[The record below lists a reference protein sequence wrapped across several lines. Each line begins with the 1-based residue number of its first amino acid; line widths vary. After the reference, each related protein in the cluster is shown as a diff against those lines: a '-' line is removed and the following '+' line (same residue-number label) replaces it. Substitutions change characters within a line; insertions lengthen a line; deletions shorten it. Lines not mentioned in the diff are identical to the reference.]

1 MAFGIKKIGQFLDT
15 SALTGNHSVV
25 GIDIGTSSVKVVGLT
40 EGKNGAELETYG
52 ELQLGPYAGLEI
64 GRTVNLD
71 AGKLGLALT
80 DILREANVTA
90 RNAALAIPNSASFI
104 AAVEF
109 PTRDQAKLAS
119 MVPIE
124 ARKYIPVPINEVT
137 LDWFMIP
144 PRAQVAE
151 AAPVQ
156 TPESTHVLLAA
167 IFNEALHKY
176 RSAVQHAGV
185 AVGLNEMES
194 FSVIRSSIHEDDET
208 VMIMDLGA
216 SSAKMYI
223 VANGI
228 LHESHR
234 IPIGGQDLTMA
245 IVETMKLSH
254 GEAEEAKRQ
263 MGFVAGDGYDPRL
276 VEALTRPIE
285 RIINETRR
293 VIARYESEGPEK
305 INKIFLTGGG
315 SSLKGITESFT
326 TAFSIPV
333 VRANPFSK
341 VAYPAFLEETLK
353 EAGPSFAVAIGIAL
367 RRLIEK

>member
-1 MAFGIKKIGQFLDT
+1 MAFGIKKIGKFLDS
-15 SALTGNHSVV
+15 SAITGNHSVV
-25 GIDIGTSSVKVVGLT
+25 GVDIGTSSIKVVGLT
-40 EGKNGAELETYG
+40 EGQNGAELETYG

-64 GRTVNLD
+64 GRTTNLD
-71 AGKLGLALT
+71 AGKLGTALI

-90 RNAALAIPNSASFI
+90 RNAALAIPHSASFI
-104 AAVEF
+104 ATVEF
-109 PTRDQAKLAS
+109 PTNDQAKLAS

-124 ARKYIPVPINEVT
+124 ARKYIPVPMNEVT
-137 LDWFMIP
+137 LDWFVIP
-144 PRAQVAE
+144 ERKKVEVNTDA
-151 AAPVQ
+151 
-156 TPESTHVLLAA
+156 TPKTNTHVLLAA
-167 IFNEALHKY
+167 IFNESLRKY

-216 SSAKMYI
+216 SSAKIYI

-228 LHESHR
+228 LHETHR
-234 IPIGGQDLTMA
+234 MPIGGQDLTMA
-245 IVETMKLSH
+245 IVETMKLGI

-263 MGFVAGDGYDPRL
+263 MGFVAGDGYDPRI

-285 RIINETRR
+285 RIVNETKR
-293 VIARYESEGPEK
+293 VLTRYESEGSEK
-305 INKIFLTGGG
+305 ITKIYLTGGG
-315 SSLKGITESFT
+315 ASLRGLPESFA
-326 TAFSIPV
+326 TAFGIPV
-333 VRANPFSK
+333 ICANAFSK

-353 EAGPSFAVAIGIAL
+353 EAGPTFAVAIGIAL